1 MSKRIIAPSVLAAD
15 FGSLTQEIKN
25 VTDAGADWIHIDVM
39 DGQFVPPITFGAQMV
54 ATAKRASTLF
64 RDVHLMITEPD
75 NHLKTFADAGAQQ
88 IIVHQEACPHLHR
101 TLQSIRSMQVKAGV
115 AINPGTPVESIFE
128 VLELCDLAL
137 IMTVNPG
144 WGGQE
149 FISSCIRKIELLKG
163 EINRRGLQTLIEVD
177 GGIQPDTAYQ
187 CAAAGADVFVAGSYI
202 FSSKDRKAAVE
213 SLRA

>member
-54 ATAKRASTLF
+54 ATAQRASTLF

-75 NHLKTFADAGAQQ
+75 NHLKTFADAGANQ

-177 GGIQPDTAYQ
+177 GGIQPDTASQ

>member
-1 MSKRIIAPSVLAAD
+1 
-15 FGSLTQEIKN
+15 
-25 VTDAGADWIHIDVM
+25 
-39 DGQFVPPITFGAQMV
+39 
-54 ATAKRASTLF
+54 
-64 RDVHLMITEPD
+64 MITEPD

-177 GGIQPDTAYQ
+177 GGIQLDTASQ

>member
-54 ATAKRASTLF
+54 ATAQRASTLF

-75 NHLKTFADAGAQQ
+75 NHLKTFADAGANQ

-101 TLQSIRSMQVKAGV
+101 PLQSIRSMQVKAGV

-177 GGIQPDTAYQ
+177 GGIQPDTASQ